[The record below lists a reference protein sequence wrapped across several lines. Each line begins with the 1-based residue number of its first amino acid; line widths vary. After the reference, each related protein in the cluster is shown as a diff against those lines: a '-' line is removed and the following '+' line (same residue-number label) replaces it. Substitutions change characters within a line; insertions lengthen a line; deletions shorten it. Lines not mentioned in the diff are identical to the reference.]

1 MFKNLSIPKKFYIIN
16 FLQLLTTELTGTC
29 LILYLLSKNLS
40 LYHCNILMIVFYLT
54 IFVCEIPT
62 GIIADL
68 YGRKISV
75 VLGFL
80 LYTISLI
87 IFITSNSFIMFVLSQ
102 IISGIAIT
110 LESGALEAWAIESLD
125 IYNDSTSINEL
136 FSKSYSYSY
145 LAGILCGFISAYF
158 ANFNLSLPWFISIVA
173 GIITT
178 VFCYVYM
185 DEHYFNKKTNNTIKD
200 SYSSMKSILKESINI
215 GIKNKSIFTLIF
227 IASIIQFANSSG
239 NTFQQARFVGLFGGE
254 IWIMAWVKA
263 FYSIFMFLGS
273 RFVKY
278 LSDRNI
284 NEKNILSICF
294 LIIGIFQ
301 ALSGYFNTFLS
312 VLILFLIYE
321 FGRGMYGPSYSSFI
335 NKKIPNESRA
345 TILSFSSQMSQIGM
359 ILGLLITGIIGKN
372 FNNIEANQ
380 LPIRISWI
388 LCGIIAISASYI
400 NNKFIKS
407 SSEKEENCINTN

>member
-1 MFKNLSIPKKFYIIN
+1 
-16 FLQLLTTELTGTC
+16 
-29 LILYLLSKNLS
+29 
-40 LYHCNILMIVFYLT
+40 
-54 IFVCEIPT
+54 
-62 GIIADL
+62 
-68 YGRKISV
+68 
-75 VLGFL
+75 
-80 LYTISLI
+80 
-87 IFITSNSFIMFVLSQ
+87 
-102 IISGIAIT
+102 
-110 LESGALEAWAIESLD
+110 
-125 IYNDSTSINEL
+125 
-136 FSKSYSYSY
+136 
-145 LAGILCGFISAYF
+145 
-158 ANFNLSLPWFISIVA
+158 
-173 GIITT
+173 
-178 VFCYVYM
+178 M